1 MKSLY
6 KVAII
11 GLKSANQNN
20 PFWNKSQAMSA
31 INGARK
37 LPAPRRYNVIKHG
50 RNIGH
55 IIDPSLSH
63 FAALSHMGYI
73 VKMEG

>member
-6 KVAII
+6 TVALA
-11 GLKSANQNN
+11 GLVSANKNN

-37 LPAPRRYNVIKHG
+37 LPAPRRYDIIKHG
-50 RNIGH
+50 RIIGH
-55 IIDPSLSH
+55 INNPSFSS
-63 FAALSHMGYI
+63 FVALAHLGYRQ
-73 VKMEG
+73 